1 MMALAPYYTLLAA
14 TAILL
19 HHAANAF
26 SPPVSSPTALLC
38 IRRITPSSASTL
50 TTYNTKSRR
59 NYRNTVFILRKLATD
74 ADTTT
79 QDEEEVSDSDDSSS
93 ILDDDE
99 FLDPD
104 NLTEVVCARGLCVPS
119 EGDDGDFDW
128 HKPPPTSS
136 DTTVGASSVDTTI
149 EQKQSIVDQFL
160 TSYLGPRLL
169 LAFASILYGTNFP
182 LGAMMN
188 ESLPPSA
195 ATSARMLLASVAL
208 LPFLFKLKR
217 ELAPMAVL
225 CGCFTALGYI
235 TQSLSL
241 VDTSPATVAFLG
253 AATVIVCPTLEVII
267 NKKDMSLTTQPQT
280 WLAATLCILGVGI
293 LELYDPTGA
302 TATSDIFSQIGIGDG
317 LAILQAVGFGTS
329 FFLTERMMTK
339 VPGQALPIT
348 AVQVSMAA
356 FICMIW
362 SISDGWIGSSPEAQS
377 YGFPAMFFEPTLR
390 TAACA
395 VAWTGLV
402 TTALNR
408 FIETTALGKM
418 KSAEASVILATEPLW
433 ASLFAAL
440 WLKEDFGANDYI
452 GGALIVGACLA
463 TSLKREDF
471 EFLFGGDGGD
481 NDGDDRKGM
490 ETEGSFE

>member
-1 MMALAPYYTLLAA
+1 
-14 TAILL
+14 
-19 HHAANAF
+19 
-26 SPPVSSPTALLC
+26 
-38 IRRITPSSASTL
+38 
-50 TTYNTKSRR
+50 
-59 NYRNTVFILRKLATD
+59 
-74 ADTTT
+74 
-79 QDEEEVSDSDDSSS
+79 
-93 ILDDDE
+93 
-99 FLDPD
+99 
-104 NLTEVVCARGLCVPS
+104 VCARGVCVLS
-119 EGDDGDFDW
+119 EEDGDIDW
-128 HKPPPTSS
+128 YKPPPSS
-136 DTTVGASSVDTTI
+136 SGSTNGASSSIDTTT
-149 EQKQSIVDQFL
+149 EQQSIINQFL
-160 TSYLGPRLL
+160 SSYLGPRIL

-188 ESLPPSA
+188 DSLPPSA

-208 LPFLFKLKR
+208 SPFLFKLEG
-217 ELAPMAVL
+217 ELAPMACL

-253 AATVIVCPTLEVII
+253 AATVIVCPTLEVLI

-348 AVQVSMAA
+348 AVQVSMTA
-356 FICMIW
+356 FLCMIW
-362 SISDGWIGSSPEAQS
+362 SILDGWIGSEGAQS
-377 YGFPAMFFEPTLR
+377 YGVPAMFFEPTLR
-390 TAACA
+390 TAALA
-395 VAWTGLV
+395 VAWTGLM

-463 TSLKREDF
+463 TSLKKEDF
-471 EFLFGGDGGD
+471 EVLFGS
-481 NDGDDRKGM
+481 NDGDDGGKKGV